1 MGKAEE
7 AIAKI
12 SYRSQA
18 FPGKEFQTITENKE
32 EAIPYLRNSLKK
44 AIQEQ
49 MNLNEDYQLHF
60 YALFLLGQ
68 FQDTES
74 FQKIVELVS
83 LPPKVVDYLIGDT
96 ITSGLPDILYNTYD
110 GNLEQLKQMITDK
123 EIDEFVRGDA
133 LEVIGQ
139 LYLDEKIPETEW
151 KNFLIQK
158 IHEAQGYD
166 HIYSVMAD
174 LICKCH
180 FVDMLP
186 EIRYMYDHDLMDEE
200 YLGEYASCVDLMFE
214 YREEKES
221 FCVKPMDAAEYLE
234 SWAMFRNSEMD
245 NPDMS
250 DRDFEKMFRAMER
263 VLDPPI
269 KKKKIGRNDPC
280 PCGSGKKY
288 KFCCMNKPKEPIDEI
303 ETPEERSR
311 WLKRYPAVEAE
322 PEPGRVYLDDYYDR
336 ESIETDQILYLGM
349 MHRPGLIW
357 NRDEEKENQRT
368 KKYLYLAYQ
377 RASEMAFRENVIS
390 FEDFDKKHSIHY
402 RCEEWTGKLLKL
414 LKDAGDYAAYQEVAD
429 WIKEMQ
435 KK

>member
-1 MGKAEE
+1 MKTEDTMGKAEE

-12 SYRSQA
+12 SYRSQT
-18 FPGKEFQTITENKE
+18 FPGKEFQIITENKE
-32 EAIPYLRNSLKK
+32 ETIPYLRNSLEK

-96 ITSGLPDILYNTYD
+96 ITSGLPDILYNTYV

-139 LYLDEKIPETEW
+139 
-151 KNFLIQK
+151 
-158 IHEAQGYD
+158 
-166 HIYSVMAD
+166 
-174 LICKCH
+174 
-180 FVDMLP
+180 
-186 EIRYMYDHDLMDEE
+186 
-200 YLGEYASCVDLMFE
+200 
-214 YREEKES
+214 
-221 FCVKPMDAAEYLE
+221 
-234 SWAMFRNSEMD
+234 
-245 NPDMS
+245 
-250 DRDFEKMFRAMER
+250 
-263 VLDPPI
+263 
-269 KKKKIGRNDPC
+269 
-280 PCGSGKKY
+280 
-288 KFCCMNKPKEPIDEI
+288 
-303 ETPEERSR
+303 
-311 WLKRYPAVEAE
+311 
-322 PEPGRVYLDDYYDR
+322 
-336 ESIETDQILYLGM
+336 
-349 MHRPGLIW
+349 
-357 NRDEEKENQRT
+357 
-368 KKYLYLAYQ
+368 LYLAYQ

-429 WIKEMQ
+429 WAKEMQ